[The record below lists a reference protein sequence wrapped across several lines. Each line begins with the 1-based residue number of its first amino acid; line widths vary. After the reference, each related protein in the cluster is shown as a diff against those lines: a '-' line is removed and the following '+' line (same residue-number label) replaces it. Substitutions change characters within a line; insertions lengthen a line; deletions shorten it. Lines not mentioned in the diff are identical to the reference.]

1 MESMMRPQ
9 EALAKQFGM
18 MYATAASN
26 VEGMTHEES
35 LVAPEPAGN
44 CANWILGHM
53 TAVHNGVMKLVGE
66 TPVWDNKHLER
77 TKFFDPIT
85 DPSHAIDWNTL
96 RDRFL
101 GSRDRCL
108 NALSHLSDESMAE
121 RMPDPFGGSTTRG
134 ELLNT
139 LAYHQAYH
147 VGQLGI
153 VRRIAGLDG
162 KVKGP
167 GQAK

>member
-1 MESMMRPQ
+1 MRLQ
-9 EALAKQFGM
+9 EALARQFGM

-26 VEGMTHEES
+26 IEGMTHEES
-35 LVAPEPAGN
+35 LIAPEPAGN

-77 TKFFDPIT
+77 RIFFDPIT
-85 DPSHAIDWNTL
+85 DPTNAIDWNTL

-108 NALSHLSDESMAE
+108 NALSHLSDELMAE

-147 VGQLGI
+147 VGQLGM
-153 VRRIAGLDG
+153 VRRIAGLEG